1 MDKRESYAYEKALDN
16 AIAINKVW
24 HDNGGRVE
32 RISNWTVILRDY
44 GVQYIYKMAA
54 ELRRMGFF
62 KKCLNPDSGEETMLF
77 EVRSTPVSY
86 KDLLPIFREIYDN
99 NQIKPKEKMKER
111 PRTFSIANH
120 GVSILD
126 EVNEIDKFTDKELVL
141 ELRKRGFD
149 VKAEKVVKT
158 IL

>member
-1 MDKRESYAYEKALDN
+1 MKKLKEYASDWRKFISNHIVDGNESFTKEQLRESAKSLGLAYSRNVPLVLESYGVMVKSGNIGRFDAYEFTLKP
-16 AIAINKVW
+16 ITYKVF
-24 HDNGGRVE
+24 E
-32 RISNWTVILRDY
+32 ELRDWSNKY
-44 GVQYIYKMAA
+44 
-54 ELRRMGFF
+54 
-62 KKCLNPDSGEETMLF
+62 
-77 EVRSTPVSY
+77 
-86 KDLLPIFREIYDN
+86 
-99 NQIKPKEKMKER
+99 KPKEKMKER